1 MKEARQMGSGAAGQ
15 ESAGSE
21 QTQLVV
27 IGAGPCGLAV
37 GVAAKRAGV
46 PCVLLDR
53 RTIVSTIE
61 RYPLSMTFFST
72 PERIEI
78 GDVPFI
84 ASHEKPNRRDGLI
97 YYRRVA
103 EHYGLDI
110 RPGENVV
117 DVTGAAGEGGADG
130 RFRIEVSRRHD
141 DKTYYPFAVV
151 FATGYYDNPNYLGI
165 PGENLPHVTHYFVE
179 GHPYWRQRVI
189 VIGAGNS
196 SVDAALECWRAGA
209 TVTLVHFGE
218 GFDRTVKAWVLPDI
232 LNRVKEGSIAVRWRS
247 RVRAITPTHVEV
259 VSDATGATEMLPA
272 DAVLAMTGYHADTSL
287 LQRLGVPVDP
297 VTGVPAHSESNMA
310 TPVPGCY
317 LAGVIASGNDANRLF
332 IENARGHGEL
342 IVRHLLESRAGVKP
356 ATSQSGGPISASLR

>member
-1 MKEARQMGSGAAGQ
+1 ME
-15 ESAGSE
+15 E
-21 QTQLVV
+21 TDLLI
-27 IGAGPCGLAV
+27 IGAGPCGLAAGIAAKQA
-37 GVAAKRAGV
+37 GVAS
-46 PCVLLDR
+46 VLLDR

-61 RYPLSMTFFST
+61 RYPLAMTFFST

-78 GDVPFI
+78 GGVPFI
-84 ASHEKPNRRDGLI
+84 ASHEKPTRQDGLI

-103 EHYGLDI
+103 EHYALDI
-110 RPGENVV
+110 RPGEDAV
-117 DVTGAAGEGGADG
+117 DIEREPEGG
-130 RFRIEVSRRHD
+130 FRIHVSRRHD
-141 DKTYYPFAVV
+141 SKSYRASAVV
-151 FATGYYDNPNYLGI
+151 FATGYYDNPNFLAI
-165 PGENLPHVTHYFVE
+165 PGEELPHVAHYFVE
-179 GHPYWRQRVI
+179 GHPYWHQRVI

-232 LNRVKEGSIAVRWRS
+232 VNRVKESSISVRWRS
-247 RVRAITPTHVEV
+247 RVRAITPTQVDV
-259 VSDATGATEMLPA
+259 VSDPTGAVEMIPA

-287 LQRLGVPVDP
+287 LHRLGVPVDP
-297 VTGVPAHSESNMA
+297 VTGVPAHDESTMA

-342 IVRHLLESRAGVKP
+342 IMRHLQARRATRP
-356 ATSQSGGPISASLR
+356 AAPQPGGPTVASSR

>member
-1 MKEARQMGSGAAGQ
+1 MLE
-15 ESAGSE
+15 EH
-21 QTQLVV
+21 TDLVV

-37 GVAAKRAGV
+37 GIAAKQAGV

-78 GDVPFI
+78 GGVPFI

-103 EHYGLDI
+103 EHYALDI
-110 RPGENVV
+110 RPGEDAIQVLREPGN
-117 DVTGAAGEGGADG
+117 GEFAL
-130 RFRIEVSRRHD
+130 EVRRPHD
-141 DKTYYPFAVV
+141 RKTYRASAVV
-151 FATGYYDNPNYLGI
+151 FATGYYDNPNMLGV
-165 PGENLPHVTHYFVE
+165 PGEHLPHVTHYFVE
-179 GHPYWRQRVI
+179 GHPYWHQRVI

-209 TVTLVHFGE
+209 TATLVHFGE

-232 LNRVKEGSIAVRWRS
+232 MNRVKEGSIAVRWHS
-247 RVRAITPTHVEV
+247 RVRAINPTHVEV
-259 VSDATGATEMLPA
+259 VSDITGGSEMLPA
-272 DAVLAMTGYHADTSL
+272 DAVLAMTGYHADTSML
-287 LQRLGVPVDP
+287 AQLGVPVDP
-297 VTGVPAHSESNMA
+297 VSGVPAHDEATMA

-317 LAGVIASGNDANRLF
+317 LAGVIACGNDANRLF

-342 IVRHLLESRAGVKP
+342 IIRHLLATRKAVRP
-356 ATSQSGGPISASLR
+356 APSQSGGPTVASSR

>member
-1 MKEARQMGSGAAGQ
+1 M
-15 ESAGSE
+15 SAE
-21 QTQLVV
+21 TTDILVV
-27 IGAGPCGLAV
+27 GAGPCGLAV
-37 GVAAKRAGV
+37 GVAAKRAGLS
-46 PCVLLDR
+46 CVLLDR

-78 GDVPFI
+78 GEVPFI

-110 RPGENVV
+110 RPGEDVV
-117 DVTGAAGEGGADG
+117 DVSREPGRSSEGRYLVA
-130 RFRIEVSRRHD
+130 VSRRHD
-141 DKTYYPFAVV
+141 DKTYDAASVV

-232 LNRVKEGSIAVRWRS
+232 VNRVKEGSIEVRWRS

-259 VSDATGATEMLPA
+259 VSDVTGAAEMLPA

-297 VTGVPAHSESNMA
+297 VTGVPAHDESTMA

-342 IVRHLLESRAGVKP
+342 IVRHLLQSRAGARP
-356 ATSQSGGPISASLR
+356 APAQSGDPISASLR

>member
-1 MKEARQMGSGAAGQ
+1 VNGERLA
-15 ESAGSE
+15 E
-21 QTQLVV
+21 TVDLLV

-37 GVAAKRAGV
+37 GVAAKRAGI
-46 PCVLLDR
+46 PCLLLDR

-78 GDVPFI
+78 GGVPFI
-84 ASHEKPNRRDGLI
+84 SSQEKPNRRDGLI

-103 EHYGLDI
+103 EYYGLDI
-110 RPGENVV
+110 RPGE
-117 DVTGAAGEGGADG
+117 DVAD
-130 RFRIEVSRRHD
+130 VSRRSDGAPGGIFRVEVQRRHD
-141 DKTYYPFAVV
+141 TKTYHAGSVV
-151 FATGYYDNPNYLGI
+151 FATGYYDNPNFLGI
-165 PGENLPHVTHYFVE
+165 PGEDLPHVTHYFVE
-179 GHPYWRQRVI
+179 GHPYWHQRVI

-196 SVDAALECWRAGA
+196 SVDAALESWRAGA

-232 LNRVKEGSIAVRWRS
+232 LNRVKEGSIGVRWRS

-259 VSDATGATEMLPA
+259 VSDSTGAGEILPA

-287 LQRLGVPVDP
+287 LQRLGVPIDRE
-297 VTGVPAHSESNMA
+297 TGVPSHDETTMA
-310 TPVPGCY
+310 TPVPECY

-342 IVRHLLESRAGVKP
+342 IVQHLLRTRGDIRPKP
-356 ATSQSGGPISASLR
+356 SQSGGPISASLR

>member
-1 MKEARQMGSGAAGQ
+1 ME
-15 ESAGSE
+15 EH
-21 QTQLVV
+21 TDLLV

-37 GVAAKRAGV
+37 GVAAKQAGI
-46 PCVLLDR
+46 PCVILDR

-78 GDVPFI
+78 GGVPFI

-103 EHYGLDI
+103 EHYNLDI
-110 RPGENVV
+110 RPGEEVV
-117 DVTGAAGEGGADG
+117 DVVRLPEQPNA
-130 RFRIEVSRRHD
+130 RPFRVEVQRRHD
-141 DKTYYPFAVV
+141 RKMYMTSAIV

-165 PGENLPHVTHYFVE
+165 PGEDLPHVSHYFVE
-179 GHPYWRQRVI
+179 GHPYWHQRV
-189 VIGAGNS
+189 VVVGAGNS

-232 LNRVKEGSIAVRWRS
+232 VNRVREGSIAVRWRS
-247 RVRAITPTHVEV
+247 RVQSITPTHVAIVSERGIVEEV
-259 VSDATGATEMLPA
+259 PA
-272 DAVLAMTGYHADTSL
+272 DAVLAMTGYHAETTL

-297 VTGVPAHSESNMA
+297 ATGVPAHDETSMA
-310 TPVPGCY
+310 TPVAGCY

-342 IVRHLLESRAGVKP
+342 IVRHLLGRPGSTP
-356 ATSQSGGPISASLR
+356 APWQSGDPISASSK

>member
-1 MKEARQMGSGAAGQ
+1 MTIVSGEPAETA
-15 ESAGSE
+15 E
-21 QTQLVV
+21 LLIV
-27 IGAGPCGLAV
+27 GAGPCGLAA
-37 GVAAKRAGV
+37 GVAAKQEGIS
-46 PCVLLDR
+46 CVILDR

-78 GDVPFI
+78 GGVPFI

-110 RPGENVV
+110 RPGE
-117 DVTGAAGEGGADG
+117 DVIDAVSTENTSAG
-130 RFRIEVSRRHD
+130 RFRIEAQRRHD
-141 DKTYYPFAVV
+141 RKTYQVNSVV
-151 FATGYYDNPNYLGI
+151 FATGYYDNPNFLGI
-165 PGENLPHVTHYFVE
+165 PGEGLPHVTHYFVE
-179 GHPYWRQRVI
+179 GHPYWHQRVI
-189 VIGAGNS
+189 VVGAGNS

-218 GFDRTVKAWVLPDI
+218 AFDRTVKAWVLPDI
-232 LNRVKEGSIAVRWRS
+232 INRVKEGSIGVRWRS
-247 RVRAITPTHVEV
+247 RLRAITPTHVDV
-259 VSDATGATEMLPA
+259 VSDVTGAGEMIPA

-297 VTGVPAHSESNMA
+297 VTGVPSHDETTMA

-342 IVRHLLESRAGVKP
+342 IVRHLLQTAGRVRQEP
-356 ATSQSGGPISASLR
+356 AQSGGPISASLR

>member
-1 MKEARQMGSGAAGQ
+1 VNTE
-15 ESAGSE
+15 E
-21 QTQLVV
+21 TTLLVV
-27 IGAGPCGLAV
+27 GAGPCGLAV
-37 GVAAKRAGV
+37 GVAAKQAGV

-78 GDVPFI
+78 GGIPFI
-84 ASHEKPNRRDGLI
+84 SSHEKPNRRDGLI

-110 RPGENVV
+110 RPGEDVV
-117 DVTGAAGEGGADG
+117 DVALSGGSG
-130 RFRIEVSRRHD
+130 GSSRFRIEVGRRHD
-141 DKTYYPFAVV
+141 DKTYHAGAIV
-151 FATGYYDNPNYLGI
+151 FATGYYDNPNFLGVS
-165 PGENLPHVTHYFVE
+165 GEDLPHVTHYFVE

-196 SVDAALECWRAGA
+196 SVDAALESWRAGA

-232 LNRVKEGSIAVRWRS
+232 VNRVKEGSIAVRWLS
-247 RVRAITPTHVEV
+247 RIRAITPTHVDV
-259 VSDATGATEMLPA
+259 VSDLTGTSEMLPA
-272 DAVLAMTGYHADTSL
+272 DAVLAMTGYHADTRL
-287 LQRLGVPVDP
+287 LQQLGVPVDP
-297 VTGVPAHSESNMA
+297 ATGVPSHDDASMA

-332 IENARGHGEL
+332 IENARGHGEM
-342 IVRHLLESRAGVKP
+342 IIRHLLQSHTIPKLTPAQSANPTFASSR
-356 ATSQSGGPISASLR
+356 

>member
-1 MKEARQMGSGAAGQ
+1 MAEQ
-15 ESAGSE
+15 E
-21 QTQLVV
+21 LVDMLV

-37 GVAAKRAGV
+37 GVAATQAGIS
-46 PCVLLDR
+46 CVLLDR

-78 GDVPFI
+78 GGVPFI
-84 ASHEKPNRRDGLI
+84 ASHEKPTRRDGLI

-103 EHYGLDI
+103 EYYRLDI
-110 RPGENVV
+110 RPGEDVV
-117 DVTGAAGEGGADG
+117 DAAALPEQSGGG
-130 RFRIEVSRRHD
+130 RFRVEVQRRHD
-141 DKTYYPFAVV
+141 RKTYLAQVIV
-151 FATGYYDNPNYLGI
+151 FATGYYDNPNFLGI
-165 PGENLPHVTHYFVE
+165 LGEDLPHVMHYFVE
-179 GHPYWRQRVI
+179 GHPYWHQQVI
-189 VIGAGNS
+189 VVGAGNS

-218 GFDRTVKAWVLPDI
+218 AFDRTVKAWVLPDI

-247 RVRAITPTHVEV
+247 RLRKITPTHVEV
-259 VSDATGATEMLPA
+259 VSDATGDAELLPA

-287 LQRLGVPVDP
+287 LRRLGVPVDSDS
-297 VTGVPAHSESNMA
+297 GVPAHDESTMA
-310 TPVPGCY
+310 TPVQGCY

-342 IVRHLLESRAGVKP
+342 IVRHLLQSKQGIKP
-356 ATSQSGGPISASLR
+356 AAAQSADPISASWR

>member
-1 MKEARQMGSGAAGQ
+1 VNGKAVGA
-15 ESAGSE
+15 E
-21 QTQLVV
+21 LVDVLV

-37 GVAAKRAGV
+37 GIAAKQAGLQ
-46 PCVLLDR
+46 CVLLDR

-78 GDVPFI
+78 GEVPFI
-84 ASHEKPNRRDGLI
+84 SSHEKPNRRDGLI

-103 EHYGLDI
+103 EHYALDI
-110 RPGENVV
+110 RPSEDVVNVV
-117 DVTGAAGEGGADG
+117 GEPGRAGS
-130 RFRIEVSRRHD
+130 FSIEVRRPHD
-141 DKTYYPFAVV
+141 RKIYQASSVV
-151 FATGYYDNPNYLGI
+151 FATGYYDNPNVLGI
-165 PGENLPHVTHYFVE
+165 PGEGLPHVTHYFVE
-179 GHPYWRQRVI
+179 GHPYWHKRVI

-232 LNRVKEGSIAVRWRS
+232 VNRVKEGSIGVRWRS
-247 RVRAITPTHVEV
+247 RVRAITPTHVEI
-259 VSDATGATEMLPA
+259 VSEANGASELIPA
-272 DAVLAMTGYHADTSL
+272 DAVLAMTGYHADTTMLS
-287 LQRLGVPVDP
+287 RLGVPVEP
-297 VTGVPAHSESNMA
+297 MTGVPAHDEATMA
-310 TPVPGCY
+310 TPVQGCY

-342 IVRHLLESRAGVKP
+342 IVRHLLASRVGAKQTP
-356 ATSQSGGPISASLR
+356 AQPGGPTVASSR